1 MTALN
6 VMSFDDLSAVKPQV
20 ESTRDEIMLGGI
32 AKSTTWLISESPDGK
47 VFTGIW
53 QSDRFHIRLRQ
64 NGETEY
70 CNILEGVVRLTDA
83 EGNISTFT
91 AGQAFTLGPNF
102 DGEWES
108 CGRVRKHF
116 VVYAP

>member
-1 MTALN
+1 MTAAH
-6 VMSFDDLSAVKPQV
+6 VHSFGDLETVKGEV
-20 ESTRDEIMLGGI
+20 ESTRAEIMLGGNPET
-32 AKSTTWLISESPDGK
+32 TTWLISESPDGK
-47 VFTGIW
+47 LFTGIW

-70 CNILEGVVRLTDA
+70 CNILEGAVRLTDVD
-83 EGNISTFT
+83 GNISTFS
-91 AGQAFTLGPNF
+91 AGQAFTLGPDF

-108 CGRVRKHF
+108 LGRVRKHF